1 MMDRAQILRPNIF
14 AELDWLAV
22 GMTTRHVHRAEH
34 PRLEIAR
41 ELPRLADLP
50 GGTPVVVGEQVH
62 DNAVAVVGG
71 SGVPVPS
78 SDDIVEVPAVDAIL
92 APEPGVAV
100 GVFTADC
107 VPIVVADKATRAVGV
122 AHAGREG
129 TLKWIAQEL
138 VRAMVERGSKAE
150 DLLAWVGPSI
160 SAPFY
165 EVDPEKAAECMSHF
179 AHFPG
184 AITGDEQ
191 RHVALGLINWGQL
204 LSAELVREHVELDA
218 RCTFMMEDLFHSYRR
233 DNEAAG
239 RMLTFAMARS

>member
-1 MMDRAQILRPNIF
+1 MDHAQILRPNIF
-14 AELDWLAV
+14 SELDWLAV
-22 GMTTRHVHRAEH
+22 GMTTRQLHRAER
-34 PRLEIAR
+34 PRLELAR
-41 ELPRLADLP
+41 ELSSLADLP
-50 GGTPVVVGEQVH
+50 AGTPVVVGEQVH
-62 DNAVAVVGG
+62 DNAVAIVGG
-71 SGVPVPS
+71 AGLPEPS
-78 SDDIVEVPAVDAIL
+78 LGDIVEVPAVDAIL
-92 APEPGVAV
+92 APEPGFAI

-107 VPIVVADKATRAVGV
+107 VPVVVADKRTHAVGV

-138 VRAMVERGSKAE
+138 VRAMQERGSE
-150 DLLAWVGPSI
+150 PVDLLAWVGPSI

-191 RHVALGLINWGQL
+191 RHIALGLINWCQL
-204 LSAELVREHVELDA
+204 LSAGLERDHVELDA

-239 RMLTFAMARS
+239 RMLTFAMARP